1 MFKKTVAS
9 LTHSH
14 LDLEH
19 SLLVAQIRKCYSK
32 LQLPLGRPREATLL
46 LAAALE
52 AERLVP
58 GLAHICLFPT
68 YVLLA
73 LQVC

>member
-1 MFKKTVAS
+1 M
-9 LTHSH
+9 L
-14 LDLEH
+14 
-19 SLLVAQIRKCYSK
+19 
-32 LQLPLGRPREATLL
+32 ATLL

-73 LQVC
+73 LQVYSRMLTHADVC

>member
-9 LTHSH
+9 LTQSH

-46 LAAALE
+46 LACMLMYAD
-52 AERLVP
+52 
-58 GLAHICLFPT
+58 
-68 YVLLA
+68 
-73 LQVC
+73 VC